1 MAIHLLSSQE
11 CKYEFTQLLTPHAA
25 PRSITQ
31 HHAASRSITQ
41 HYAASRSITQHH
53 AEART
58 KHAGST
64 QPRSNHASPQHNTTH
79 KLTECNRL
87 IVDHCTQAWG
97 GGALAKS
104 TPPHTDTTN
113 DSYSNASLSPT
124 CCGGMQ
130 LLSPSP
136 LSSSVLP
143 PLFYLFFSP
152 SFSPSPCD
160 SILTFLSPSLL
171 FFYFLLFSS
180 LFFPFLPFSSF
191 LLFSSLLFSSLL

>member
-1 MAIHLLSSQE
+1 MNSPNYSLH
-11 CKYEFTQLLTPHAA
+11 
-25 PRSITQ
+25 TQ

-41 HYAASRSITQHH
+41 HHAALRSITQHYAALRSITQH
-53 AEART
+53 YAAPCR
-58 KHAGST
+58 ST
-64 QPRSNHASPQHNTTH
+64 QQARSEHAAPRSNHASPQHNTTH

-130 LLSPSP
+130 LLSHSP

-160 SILTFLSPSLL
+160 SIPTFFSPSLL

-180 LFFPFLPFSSF
+180 LLSSSLFFPS
-191 LLFSSLLFSSLL
+191 LLFFSSLEDGG